1 MRGYSMAGM
10 MATSA
15 APERRA
21 SAHCEGTVKER
32 SYLPRSG
39 PWVKPRTSGAVLRY
53 CTTEMRSLVTIGG
66 GENFTTER
74 REVRRRGDFAA
85 RRADL
90 MYNTSANLKLADLEA
105 GEMAKRWWLMI
116 LAAMLCGASRADAQ
130 AKSEAGAGASPAA
143 GEKAISIAEKTKSM
157 EKMAGYFNIYWDA
170 KAGKIWV
177 EIDKWGTEFLYQS
190 SLPAGIGSN
199 DIGLDRGQLG
209 GTHVVRFERSGP
221 KVLLVQANLDYRAVS
236 EDADERR
243 AVRDSFA
250 ESALWGFTVAAEDGE
265 RALVDATDFF
275 LRDAH
280 GVPAALRKTKQGAY
294 RLDASRCT
302 LYLPRTKN
310 FPLNTE
316 VEATLT
322 FVGDEAGPWVKEVT
336 PEAGAITVREHHSLV
351 QLPGPGYKPRAYD
364 PRSSF
369 FGISYMD
376 YATPI
381 SEPIVKR
388 FAARHRLEK
397 KDPNAAVSEA
407 VTPIVYYLDRGAPEP
422 IRSALLEGARWWAQA
437 FEAAGFK
444 NAFRVELLPEGADP
458 MDLRYN
464 VIQWIHRATRGWSY
478 GATVTDPRTGEIIKG
493 HVSLGSLRVRQD
505 YLIAEGLLAPYAD
518 GKALPP
524 VQDRAL
530 QMALARLRQLAAH
543 EVGHTLG
550 LMHNYSAST
559 VRRSSVMDYPPPLV
573 KLEADGVPDVSNAY
587 ATGIGDWDKVSIAWG
602 YSEFAPGTDEHAG
615 LAKIL
620 TDGYGR
626 GLRYLTDQD
635 ARPASSSSSVAHLW
649 DSGENAVDELNR
661 LMQVRAAALRRFGE
675 NNIRAGAPLATIE
688 DALVPIYML
697 HRYQVEAASK
707 LIGGM
712 DYTFALRGDGQRP
725 TQIVA
730 AAEQRRALAA
740 VLNTLKPEALALPE
754 SLLKIIPPRPPA
766 YERGREDF
774 KIRTYP
780 AFDAVAPAESAAQHT
795 LQFLFNA
802 ARAQRLLEFHAQDKA
817 NPSLEEILDAVLTA
831 TWKAPHGNGYAEQ
844 INYVV
849 DDVVLYDLMALA
861 DNDKASDEVRAVAV
875 LRLHTLKEWLDSAGG
890 GKGIATERAHT
901 FFASRQIEQFEK
913 DPRRLDLTPP
923 TEPPDGPPIGAMG
936 DADDDWQP

>member
-1 MRGYSMAGM
+1 MLKRLAVVI
-10 MATSA
+10 AV
-15 APERRA
+15 A
-21 SAHCEGTVKER
+21 SAM
-32 SYLPRSG
+32 LPCTLR
-39 PWVKPRTSGAVLRY
+39 VLAQ
-53 CTTEMRSLVTIGG
+53 GK
-66 GENFTTER
+66 GEATAEKTATAE
-74 REVRRRGDFAA
+74 E
-85 RRADL
+85 
-90 MYNTSANLKLADLEA
+90 
-105 GEMAKRWWLMI
+105 
-116 LAAMLCGASRADAQ
+116 
-130 AKSEAGAGASPAA
+130 KSPS
-143 GEKAISIAEKTKSM
+143 ISEKTKSM
-157 EKMAGYFNIYWDA
+157 EKMAGYFNIYWDS
-170 KAGKIWV
+170 KAGKLWL

-190 SLPAGIGSN
+190 SMPVGIGSN

-209 GTHVVRFERSGP
+209 GTRVVRFERSGP
-221 KVLLVQANLDYRAVS
+221 KVLLVQSNLEFRAVS
-236 EDADERR
+236 EDAYERR

-250 ESALWGFTVAAEDGE
+250 ESALWGFTVAAEEGE

-294 RLDASRCT
+294 HLDASRCA

-322 FVGDEAGPWVKEVT
+322 FAGEEPGQWVKQVT
-336 PEAGAITVREHHSLV
+336 PEPDAITVREHHSFV
-351 QLPGPGYKPRAYD
+351 QLPPAGYKTRAYD

-388 FAARHRLEK
+388 FIARHRLEK
-397 KDPNAAVSEA
+397 KDPSAAVSEA
-407 VTPIVYYLDRGAPEP
+407 MKPIIYYLDRGAPEP

-444 NAFRVELLPEGADP
+444 NAFRVELMPEGADP

-518 GKALPP
+518 GKPLPAG
-524 VQDRAL
+524 QDRGQ

-559 VRRSSVMDYPPPLV
+559 VNRSSVMDYPPPMV
-573 KLEADGVPDVSNAY
+573 KLGADGVPDVSDAY
-587 ATGIGDWDKVSIAWG
+587 ATGIGEWDKVSITWG
-602 YSEFAPGTDEHAG
+602 YSEFAPGVDERAG
-615 LAKIL
+615 LNKIL
-620 TDGYGR
+620 LNAFGR

-649 DSGENAVDELNR
+649 DSGANAVEELNR

-675 NNIRAGAPLATIE
+675 KNIREGAPLATIE
-688 DALVPIYML
+688 DVLVPIYML

-712 DYTFALRGDGQRP
+712 DYTFALRGDGQTA

-730 AAEQRRALAA
+730 AVLA
-740 VLNTLKPEALALPE
+740 TLKPEALELPE
-754 SLLKIIPPRPPA
+754 ALLKIIPPRPPE

-780 AFDAVAPAESAAQHT
+780 AFDALAPAEAAAQHT
-795 LQFLFNA
+795 LQFLFNPE
-802 ARAQRLLEFHAQDKA
+802 RAERLVEFHARDST
-817 NPSLEEILDAVLTA
+817 NPSLEEVFDAVLDA
-831 TWKAPHGNGYAEQ
+831 TWRSDGANRLLKLYGPHANPNSRVDDGPGYSGEIAH
-844 INYVV
+844 VV
-849 DDVVLYDLMALA
+849 DDVVLYDLIALA
-861 DNDKASDEVRAVAV
+861 ANERASDKVRAVAW
-875 LRLHTLKEWLDSAGG
+875 LKLADLKGWLNSPPGSRRDLSNP
-890 GKGIATERAHT
+890 AHT
-901 FFASRQIEQFEK
+901 AFAVRQIELFEK
-913 DPRRLDLTPP
+913 DPKRLDLTPP
-923 TEPPDGPPIGAMG
+923 AEPPDGPPIGAMG
-936 DADDDWQP
+936 DADDDWLP